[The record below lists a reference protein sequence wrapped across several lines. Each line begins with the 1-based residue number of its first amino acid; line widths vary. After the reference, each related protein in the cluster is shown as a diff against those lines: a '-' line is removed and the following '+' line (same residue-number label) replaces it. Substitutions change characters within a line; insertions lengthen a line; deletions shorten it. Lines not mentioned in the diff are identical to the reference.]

1 MVTCDPYLESRF
13 EGTAALRMK
22 NREEESS
29 TMPHWAFDLS
39 TRARRLFRPHDS
51 RKILGA
57 RRAFAMFVLWILT
70 SIPSRRGAIQM
81 MMA

>member
-1 MVTCDPYLESRF
+1 
-13 EGTAALRMK
+13 MK

-29 TMPHWAFDLS
+29 TMHRSAFDLW
-39 TRARRLFRPHDS
+39 TRARRLFRPHVS
-51 RKILGA
+51 HTILGA
-57 RRAFAMFVLWILT
+57 RRAFAMFVLCILT